1 MLRKELICIVSA
13 NAQICLNMEGIEM
26 RENEKRL
33 TLALDGE
40 TYKRLRQLG
49 LNIGKTNQ
57 DMMEQAV
64 KEYLARW
71 DKA

>member
-1 MLRKELICIVSA
+1 
-13 NAQICLNMEGIEM
+13 M

-40 TYKRLRQLG
+40 TYRALRQLG
-49 LNIGKTNQ
+49 LDTGRTNQ

-64 KEYLARW
+64 REFLARA
-71 DKA
+71 KANA

>member
-1 MLRKELICIVSA
+1 
-13 NAQICLNMEGIEM
+13 M
-26 RENEKRL
+26 RENQKRL

-40 TYKRLRQLG
+40 TYKDLRQLG
-49 LNIGKTNQ
+49 LDTGKTNQ

-71 DKA
+71 EKA